1 MFSKPDLR
9 VKFSVIILGFTSII
23 TQIVLIRE
31 FFSVFNGNELV
42 TGIFLANWMLLTGAG
57 AYFGKT
63 LKKYF
68 LNFENFSLSHFVI
81 GSLPIITAVGIY
93 YVRALILPPGAMAN
107 LIQVFLVSVIILAPF
122 CLVSGLLFTI
132 FANLLSLILKSNVI
146 SKVYAFEAIGSLAGG
161 IIFNFLLI
169 FILKT
174 FFSLILLF
182 LINCCAAIIQYY
194 FSGKKLLIYLSTAL
208 CLFLTYVMISGN
220 IEKKS
225 VQLQFPN
232 QELVHIEDTPFGK
245 IVVTKS
251 HDQLNFYEN
260 GNFLYSN
267 NNVIQN
273 EENVHYA
280 MSQHPHPQKVLLIS
294 GGASGILE
302 EILKYNIQ
310 SVDYIDQNKEL
321 VEIAELYTENIIR
334 NKKIQYIYKD
344 ARLYLKQN
352 PEKKYDVVL
361 INLPDP
367 TSVQINRYF
376 TFDFFEELKN
386 HLNEFAVLSMSLST
400 ISNYMGEQSKK
411 INSSI
416 YSTLKLFFQ
425 NVTIIPGGKNYFI
438 ASNGHISTAI
448 AGLIENRKIQNEY
461 VNYYYLE
468 DSLIARESKLIEN
481 AVSEN
486 VAINNDFKPVVYYFQ
501 LQYWLSYFKLNY
513 IVFFSVLA
521 AFAFLII
528 LRLNSINFGLLVTG
542 FSASALELV
551 LIIAFQVIYG
561 YTYQMIGI
569 IITFFMCGL
578 WLGSAVLVQKLM
590 ITKKTYSIMQY
601 MFGLFSLL
609 IVLSLIYLRSHA
621 GNTVCVIS
629 IFIIMVSVL
638 GLMTGSQYSIS
649 SKLRVASVS
658 NIAASTYAA
667 DLLGSAIGIILFAVV
682 FIPFFGIIKSTL
694 FIAII
699 NFLTG
704 LFILI
709 KSR

>member
-334 NKKIQYIYKD
+334 NKKIQYIYED

-486 VAINNDFKPVVYYFQ
+486 ISINNDFKPVVYYFQ

-521 AFAFLII
+521 AFAFFII

-601 MFGLFSLL
+601 LFGLFSLL
-609 IVLSLIYLRSHA
+609 IVLSLIYLKSHA
-621 GNTVCVIS
+621 GNTVFVIS
-629 IFIIMVSVL
+629 VFISMVSVL

-682 FIPFFGIIKSTL
+682 FIPFLGIIKSTL

>member
-667 DLLGSAIGIILFAVV
+667 DLLGSAIGINLFAVV